1 MLGQSWLRIASGI
14 GLIISAICVVT
25 QSMTKNDWS
34 NQLYY
39 GTTLIAVFGYLF
51 LTSRDKEEKDDSP
64 WWW

>member
-1 MLGQSWLRIASGI
+1 MLGQNWLRIASGI
-14 GLIISAICVVT
+14 GLIISAICAVM

-39 GTTLIAVFGYLF
+39 GTSLIAAFGYLF
-51 LTSRDKEEKDDSP
+51 LTSRNTKGKGDSR